1 MTKMRE
7 GTIKKDVEKKGIRE
21 SDEEENFFKR
31 LNSVKNN
38 ED

>member
-7 GTIKKDVEKKGIRE
+7 GTIKEDVEKKGIRE
-21 SDEEENFFKR
+21 SDEEEIFFKR